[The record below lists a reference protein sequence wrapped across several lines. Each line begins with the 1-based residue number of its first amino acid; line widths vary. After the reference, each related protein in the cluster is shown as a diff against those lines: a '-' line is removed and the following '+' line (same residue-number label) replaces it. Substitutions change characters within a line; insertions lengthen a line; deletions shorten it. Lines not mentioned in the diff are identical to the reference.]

1 MTHYSKNYSN
11 PRNVDNPMSVNTQVK
26 NWLANFNSLK
36 LLFKQIIL
44 SEERKF
50 WKNEKEFGMQE
61 FMLCSDN

>member
-1 MTHYSKNYSN
+1 
-11 PRNVDNPMSVNTQVK
+11 MSVNTQVK